1 VNNTAKKTV
10 TITLLA
16 LIGLALAVSYGISHA
31 KADTDSGV
39 GIRRIVITKHRP
51 AFGGASFGPAGP
63 YEVLVGTA
71 YGELDP
77 KAPMNRGIVNL
88 QYAPLNDKGHVEYSM
103 DITIL
108 KPVDINKGNGRL
120 IYDVLNRGHEK
131 ALSDLNL
138 SKFSS
143 IGPEEVTDPA
153 TGYIMKRGY
162 AVAWSGWEA
171 EQSAETARPGLQ
183 KAKFPIAM
191 RDGKPI
197 VGWSHEELTSFPAG
211 PSFTK
216 ELTYPAANL
225 DTSAATLIVREHQ
238 EDAPKTLSPSDWT
251 YVDKKHVRINTV
263 PGYGTEAI
271 YELFYQATDPVIEGM
286 AFASMRDY
294 VLFLR
299 NAATDSTGQPNP
311 LHPATPY
318 KAVLAVGISE
328 SGRFLR
334 DMVYQDFNVDDAGH
348 IVFDG
353 MLSAVTGSRK
363 TNVNTEFSQPGRF
376 SRQHE
381 DHLFP
386 GDQFPFTYATTTD
399 PISGKTDGIQVKC
412 TKSKSCPKFFHI
424 DTNTDV
430 WQGRASLVVTDPAG
444 KPVAIP
450 DNVRVYI
457 PTGIPHESDAGNP
470 TNGTPEGLGICK
482 YRKSPLQYRYYVR
495 ALFADLDSWVTEGMA
510 PPPSQYPNL
519 KNHTLITVAEEAK
532 YWPSIPGYPYSPMIN
547 KLRLT
552 DYSKVPPAVSGPEYP
567 VMIART
573 NADGNPIGGIEPPE
587 VAVPLGTYSGQNLRG
602 EGYGEGDLC
611 GLNGSY
617 VPFALTK
624 KERLANHDSRLSIEE
639 RYPSQEEF
647 AAKRKQAADRLVE
660 QRLLLPED
668 AAKITAETLPKV
680 NVAEAISK

>member
-1 VNNTAKKTV
+1 MRKIILV
-10 TITLLA
+10 
-16 LIGLALAVSYGISHA
+16 LIGLAVALQYGGGQVNP
-31 KADTDSGV
+31 DSGV
-39 GIRRIVITKHRP
+39 GVRRIVITKRHA
-51 AFGGASFGPAGP
+51 AFGGASFGSAGP
-63 YEVLVGTA
+63 YEMMVGTA

-77 KAPMNRGIVNL
+77 KAAMNAGIVNL
-88 QYAPLNDKGHVEYSM
+88 QYAPVNEKGHVEYSM

-120 IYDVLNRGHEK
+120 VYDVLNRGHEK

-143 IGPEEVTDPA
+143 IGPDEVNDPA
-153 TGYIMKRGY
+153 TAFLMKRGY
-162 AVAWSGWEA
+162 TVAWSGWEA
-171 EQSAETARPGLQ
+171 EGSAETARPGLQ
-183 KAKFPIAM
+183 KAKFPIAV

-197 VGWSHEELTSFPAG
+197 TGMSHEELTSFPAG

-216 ELTYPAANL
+216 MLTYPATNL
-225 DTSAATLIVREHQ
+225 DTSAATLTVRERE
-238 EDAPKTLSPSDWT
+238 EDPRKTLPPSSWS
-251 YVDKKHVRINTV
+251 YVDTKHVRINTV
-263 PGYGTEAI
+263 PGFDTEAI
-271 YELFYQATDPVIEGM
+271 YELYYPATDPVVEGM
-286 AFASMRDY
+286 AFASVRDF

-299 NAATDSTGQPNP
+299 HAEQDSTGQPNP
-311 LHPATPY
+311 VHPATAF
-318 KAVLAVGISE
+318 KAVLGVGISE

-334 DMVYQDFNVDDAGH
+334 DMVYQDFNVDGSGR

-353 MLSAVTGSRK
+353 VLSAVTGSRK

-386 GDQFPFTYATTTD
+386 GDQFPFTYATTKD
-399 PISGKTDGIQVKC
+399 PISGKTDGILVKC
-412 TKSKSCPKFFHI
+412 TQSKSCPKIVHI

-457 PTGIPHESDAGNP
+457 PTGIPHESDAGDP
-470 TNGTPEGLGICK
+470 ATGTAEGLGICK

-495 ALFADLDSWVTEGMA
+495 ALFADLDSWVSDGVE

-519 KNHTLITVAEEAK
+519 KNGTLITVAQEAK
-532 YWPSIPGYPYSPMIN
+532 FWPSIPGYPFSPVIN

-552 DYSKVPPAVSGPEYP
+552 DYSHVPPTVSGPEYP
-567 VMIART
+567 VLIART
-573 NADGNPIGGIEPPE
+573 NADGNPIGGVEPPE
-587 VAVPLGTYSGQNLRG
+587 VSVPLGTYSGQNIRG
-602 EGYGEGDLC
+602 EGYAEGDLC

-617 VPFALTK
+617 IPFAATK
-624 KERLANHDSRLSIEE
+624 KERLANRDSRLSLEE
-639 RYPSQEEF
+639 RYPSQEDF
-647 AAKRKQAADRLVE
+647 AAKRKQAADRLVR

-668 AAKITAETLPKV
+668 AAKISAEPLPKPAV
-680 NVAEAISK
+680 MAEAITK

>member
-1 VNNTAKKTV
+1 MKKTILV
-10 TITLLA
+10 
-16 LIGLALAVSYGISHA
+16 LIGLFLVAPYGIGQA
-31 KADTDSGV
+31 TKDSGV
-39 GIRRIVITKHRP
+39 GIRRIVITKRHA
-51 AFGGASFGPAGP
+51 AFGGTSFGSAGP
-63 YEVLVGTA
+63 YEMLVGTA

-77 KAPMNRGIVNL
+77 KAPMNSGIVNL
-88 QYAPLNDKGHVEYSM
+88 QYAPVNDRGHVEYSV

-108 KPVDINKGNGRL
+108 KPVDIDKGNGRL

-143 IGPEEVTDPA
+143 IGPDEVADPA
-153 TGYIMKRGY
+153 TAYIMKRGY
-162 AVAWSGWEA
+162 TVAWSGWEA
-171 EQSAETARPGLQ
+171 EDSAETSRPGLQ
-183 KAKFPIAM
+183 KAKFPVAM

-197 VGWSHEELTSFPAG
+197 VGMSHEELMTFPAG

-216 ELTYPAANL
+216 KLTYPAANL
-225 DTSAATLIVREHQ
+225 DTSAATLTVREHLN
-238 EDAPKTLSPSDWT
+238 DPRKTIPSSDWS
-251 YVDKKHVRINTV
+251 YVDAQHVRIKTV
-263 PGYGTEAI
+263 PGMGTEAI
-271 YELFYQATDPVIEGM
+271 YELFYPATNPVVEGM
-286 AFASMRDY
+286 AFASVRDF
-294 VLFLR
+294 VLFAR
-299 NAATDSTGQPNP
+299 SAEKDSTGQPNP
-311 LHPATPY
+311 LHTATPY

-334 DMVYQDFNVDDAGH
+334 DMVYQDFNVDDSGH
-348 IVFDG
+348 LVFDG

-386 GDQFPFTYATTTD
+386 GDQFPFTYATTKD
-399 PISGKTDGIQVKC
+399 PISGKTDGILAKC
-412 TKSKSCPKFFHI
+412 TASKSCPKIFHI

-430 WQGRASLVVTDPAG
+430 WQGRASLVVTDPTG
-444 KPVAIP
+444 KSVAIP

-457 PTGIPHESDAGNP
+457 PTGIPHESDAGDP

-495 ALFADLDSWVTEGMA
+495 ALFADLDSWVTDGVA
-510 PPPSQYPNL
+510 PPPSKYPNV
-519 KNHTLITVAEEAK
+519 KNGTLITVAQESK
-532 YWPSIPGYPYSPMIN
+532 LWPSIPGYPFEPVIN

-552 DYSKVPPAVSGPEYP
+552 DYSKVPPDDSGPEYP
-567 VMIART
+567 VLIART
-573 NADGNPIGGIEPPE
+573 NADGNPIGGLEPPE
-587 VAVPLGTYSGQNLRG
+587 VSVPLGTYSGQNIRG

-617 VPFALTK
+617 VPFAATK
-624 KERLANHDSRLSIEE
+624 KERLATHDSRLSVEE

-647 AAKRKQAADRLVE
+647 TAKRKAAADRLVE

-668 AAKITAETLPKV
+668 AAKISAETLPK
-680 NVAEAISK
+680 EAVTAGGKSK

>member
-1 VNNTAKKTV
+1 MKK
-10 TITLLA
+10 IILA
-16 LIGLALAVSYGISHA
+16 LIGLAFALPYGIGHA
-31 KADTDSGV
+31 DPDAGV

-51 AFGGASFGPAGP
+51 AFGGASFGSAGP
-63 YEVLVGTA
+63 YEVMVGTA

-77 KAPMNRGIVNL
+77 KAPMNAGIVNL
-88 QYAPLNDKGHVEYSM
+88 PYAPVNDKGHVEYSM

-191 RDGKPI
+191 RDGKPM
-197 VGWSHEELTSFPAG
+197 VGMSHEELTSFPAG
-211 PSFTK
+211 PSFKK

-238 EDAPKTLSPSDWT
+238 QDAPKTLSPSDWS
-251 YVDKKHVRINTV
+251 YIDAKHVRINTV
-263 PGYGTEAI
+263 PGFGTEAI
-271 YELFYQATDPVIEGM
+271 YELFYQATDPVVEGM
-286 AFASMRDY
+286 AFASMRDF

-299 NAATDSTGQPNP
+299 YAEKDSTGQPNP
-311 LHPATPY
+311 IHPATPF
-318 KAVLAVGISE
+318 KAVLGVGISE

-334 DMVYQDFNVDDAGH
+334 DMVYQDFNVDDSGH
-348 IVFDG
+348 VVFDG
-353 MLSAVTGSRK
+353 ILSAVTGSRK

-412 TKSKSCPKFFHI
+412 TKSKSCPKIFHI

-450 DNVRVYI
+450 ENVRVYI

-470 TNGTPEGLGICK
+470 ANGTPEGLGICK

-495 ALFADLDSWVTEGMA
+495 ALFADLDSWVTDGVA

-519 KNHTLITVAEEAK
+519 KNHTLIPVAEEAK
-532 YWPSIPGYPYSPMIN
+532 YWPSIPGYPYTPVIN

-567 VMIART
+567 VLIART
-573 NADGNPIGGIEPPE
+573 NTDGNPIGGIEPPE
-587 VAVPLGTYSGQNLRG
+587 VAVPLGTYSGQNIRG

-617 VPFALTK
+617 MPFALTK
-624 KERLANHDSRLSIEE
+624 KERLASGDSRLSIEE
-639 RYPSQEEF
+639 RYASQEDF

-668 AAKITAETLPKV
+668 AAKITAETLPKAT
-680 NVAEAISK
+680 VAEAISK